1 MTAIYERQR
10 GESKAA
16 YEAFK
21 IYLEERDFSRVA
33 DISAKSLS
41 EIEKLAEKYSWEDR
55 ADIYDFE
62 KANNETIA
70 AEQDYKAMLDFQ
82 INLGRMLQVKG
93 AKTLQDTTSKDE
105 KTALAVKM
113 VTSGVDIERSARK
126 AKRNVLRQ

>member
-41 EIEKLAEKYSWEDR
+41 EIEKLADKYSWEDR

>member
-1 MTAIYERQR
+1 MNAIYERQR

-21 IYLEERDFSRVA
+21 IYLDERDFSRVA

-62 KANNETIA
+62 KTHLETIA

>member
-1 MTAIYERQR
+1 MTAIYEKQR

>member
-1 MTAIYERQR
+1 MNAIYERQR

-16 YEAFK
+16 YETFK
-21 IYLEERDFSRVA
+21 IYLDERDFSRVA

-55 ADIYDFE
+55 ADVYDFE
-62 KANNETIA
+62 KANKETIA

-93 AKTLQDTTSKDE
+93 AKTLQDKTSQDE

-126 AKRNVLRQ
+126 AKRNVLRL

>member
-1 MTAIYERQR
+1 MTAIYEKQL